1 MIDGLGVT
9 MELDTDGI
17 WCLLPRDFP
26 QKYSFHLKSSS
37 SSSSVKGKEYRFE
50 YPTTILNRDV
60 HKRCTNDQYLEYDPT
75 TRKFKRETRN
85 EVYFELDGPW
95 KAMFLPAS
103 EKSDDL
109 LKKRSAKPQQ
119 KEKQKKRKKE

>member
-1 MIDGLGVT
+1 M
-9 MELDTDGI
+9 
-17 WCLLPRDFP
+17 LPRDFP
-26 QKYSFHLKSSS
+26 QKYSFHLKAAPAEPPKEEEETKGKGKGGQGAGADAGAGKSL
-37 SSSSVKGKEYRFE
+37 KGKEYRFE

-60 HKRCTNDQYLEYDPT
+60 HKRCTNDQYLEYDPLT
-75 TRKFKRETRN
+75 KTFKKEVRN

-109 LKKRSAKPQQ
+109 LKKR
-119 KEKQKKRKKE
+119 